1 MRSMSTPIF
10 LKPDFFATYPA
21 RIPPVNRRTE
31 IRLSRPGDGQIL
43 TSEGQP
49 PIPTRNP

>member
-1 MRSMSTPIF
+1 MDAHEVNVYPTF
-10 LKPDFFATYPA
+10 LRPDFFATYPA

-31 IRLSRPGDGQIL
+31 IRRSRFSDGQ
-43 TSEGQP
+43 GQP